1 MLEVAKDQSGPLIK
15 QVSFFLKNRIGALL
29 GVVRRLE
36 ENNVHICA
44 LSILDSAD
52 HAVIRMV
59 VDRPSLA
66 LETLKEQGLTVFET
80 ELLGVE
86 VSQPQHGKTGIRKI
100 LSALLLAEINV
111 HYVYSLIAH
120 AHEDHRPVFA
130 LHVDDVPTSVQV
142 LRNHGLTIVGQDEIS
157 WDYDSV

>member
-15 QVSFFLKNRIGALL
+15 QLSFFLKNRVGALL

-36 ENNVHICA
+36 ESNVHICA

-66 LETLKEQGLTVFET
+66 LRALQDQGLTVFET

-86 VSQPQHGKTGIRKI
+86 VSQHGKIGIRKI
-100 LSALLLAEINV
+100 LSALLMAEINV
-111 HYVYSLIAH
+111 HYVYSFIVH

-130 LHVDDVPTSVQV
+130 LHVDDIPTSVRV

-157 WDYDSV
+157 WDYDNI